1 MLNIFFL
8 PSYAIQEEIPYKS
21 SIVITAVLLL

>member
-8 PSYAIQEEIPYKS
+8 PSYDLQEEIAYKS
-21 SIVITAVLLL
+21 SIVIIAIVV